1 MQAGSNAKLTVQR
14 LSVETATRNTG
25 RVRRS
30 CRQRPFPRDCV
41 GRRTESAGLSRQRRQ
56 AVATSSQQADVVMSF
71 VREEVDGEGIR
82 QRNLATTF
90 QVDRVEKQ
98 LYFRPTV
105 LSVKM
110 TSVRY
115 T

>member
-1 MQAGSNAKLTVQR
+1 
-14 LSVETATRNTG
+14 
-25 RVRRS
+25 
-30 CRQRPFPRDCV
+30 
-41 GRRTESAGLSRQRRQ
+41 
-56 AVATSSQQADVVMSF
+56 MSF

-105 LSVKM
+105 LSVK
-110 TSVRY
+110 
-115 T
+115 